1 MRLGRPAGNTDHRPD
16 YDAGVLR
23 SINVIRRSFPHR
35 PIFDTAVSH
44 ALLRGASRGEV
55 GETLRVHTSARM
67 VAFGRQDV
75 TSAGYG
81 DAAVAAR
88 AAGFAAVER
97 IAGGRAAVFHPG
109 TIAFSWTVPDPE
121 PRNGIATRFKE
132 ISEIVH
138 AALQELGIEA
148 HIGELPGE
156 YCPGAYSVNARNR
169 TKIMGVGQRVV
180 RGAAHVGGVI
190 VVNDHASIR
199 NVLLPVYEALDLE
212 WDPRT
217 VGSIEQELGAPRD
230 LERVAETLLD
240 QFDDRFSLR
249 EALLPESVLIE
260 AEKLAPAH
268 TAP

>member
-1 MRLGRPAGNTDHRPD
+1 M
-16 YDAGVLR
+16 LR
-23 SINVIRRSFPHR
+23 SINVIRRSFPYR

-55 GETLRVHTSARM
+55 TETLRVHTSARM

-75 TSAGYG
+75 TSAGYAE
-81 DAAVAAR
+81 AAVAAR

-132 ISEIVH
+132 ISEIV
-138 AALQELGIEA
+138 AGALTELGVEA

-169 TKIMGVGQRVV
+169 AKIMGVGQRVV

-190 VVNDHASIR
+190 VVNDHVSIR
-199 NVLLPVYEALDLE
+199 RVLEPVYEALDLV
-212 WDPRT
+212 WNPRT

-230 LERVAETLLD
+230 LDRVADALLR
-240 QFDDRFSLR
+240 QFDDRFQLQ
-249 EALLPESVLIE
+249 ETLIPEQVLIE
-260 AEKLAPAH
+260 AEKLAPGH
-268 TAP
+268 TSP

>member
-1 MRLGRPAGNTDHRPD
+1 M
-16 YDAGVLR
+16 LR

-44 ALLRGASRGEV
+44 AFLRGAGRREV
-55 GETLRVHTSARM
+55 AETLRVHVPARM

-75 TSAGYG
+75 TSPGYAQG
-81 DAAVAAR
+81 AVMAR

-109 TIAFSWTVPDPE
+109 TIAFAWAVPDSE
-121 PRNGIATRFKE
+121 PRNGIATRFQV
-132 ISEIVH
+132 ISEIVS
-138 AALQELGIEA
+138 AALEELGVEA

-156 YCPGAYSVNARNR
+156 YCPGAYSVNARRR
-169 TKIMGVGQRVV
+169 TKIMGVGQRVI

-190 VVNDHASIR
+190 VVNDHAAVR
-199 NVLLPVYEALDLE
+199 NVLVPVYQALDIA

-230 LERVAETLLD
+230 LERVAE
-240 QFDDRFSLR
+240 
-249 EALLPESVLIE
+249 ALLAQFANRYQLQETLIPEQVLIE
-260 AEKLAPAH
+260 AEKLAPGHA
-268 TAP
+268 AP